1 MQESCADMFA
11 ELDNWM
17 PTISHAPASAAV
29 YQCVRLRMRNLRG
42 LRKFG
47 QEHDNPRSALS
58 MTPEAIRS
66 LELQHLPRPAL
77 TSRFSLMTDKEVEE
91 EAIAAGKWLFGMLDC
106 HDRTL
111 DREQQMRLFRAAV
124 EKQMADQKERWTEM
138 ETLYMALTDY
148 QLKSTEERLRAAL
161 GVVLLLNLAENLQ
174 DVSKLAAVRTDRIH
188 RATTM
193 DDELDDIR
201 DTFVERTRSI
211 RVDHFACAIPLSLLT
226 TTANNVSVVDDNA
239 GCCPICQNSYTA
251 LSTKPPGESLQAT
264 SSEGFQ
270 VEDLLADFPVRIK
283 HCGHIVGKACLERW
297 MSTPKIDE
305 AKYPHRTCPL
315 CRVKIEG
322 VKTPEVPQALL
333 KHLREDR
340 RALETVRELMYG
352 YDIELSECLDLTVA
366 CMSEEIACKE
376 LLAELGRSKTA
387 MGGGVNGQ
395 LYVREEKVFSD
406 KLAELRKEKWAW
418 GFRGDG
424 IWGQL
429 RDEWMDS
436 GVLRRA

>member
-1 MQESCADMFA
+1 
-11 ELDNWM
+11 
-17 PTISHAPASAAV
+17 
-29 YQCVRLRMRNLRG
+29 
-42 LRKFG
+42 
-47 QEHDNPRSALS
+47 
-58 MTPEAIRS
+58 
-66 LELQHLPRPAL
+66 
-77 TSRFSLMTDKEVEE
+77 
-91 EAIAAGKWLFGMLDC
+91 
-106 HDRTL
+106 
-111 DREQQMRLFRAAV
+111 
-124 EKQMADQKERWTEM
+124 
-138 ETLYMALTDY
+138 
-148 QLKSTEERLRAAL
+148 
-161 GVVLLLNLAENLQ
+161 
-174 DVSKLAAVRTDRIH
+174 
-188 RATTM
+188 
-193 DDELDDIR
+193 
-201 DTFVERTRSI
+201 
-211 RVDHFACAIPLSLLT
+211 
-226 TTANNVSVVDDNA
+226 
-239 GCCPICQNSYTA
+239 
-251 LSTKPPGESLQAT
+251 
-264 SSEGFQ
+264 
-270 VEDLLADFPVRIK
+270 
-283 HCGHIVGKACLERW
+283 

-322 VKTPEVPQALL
+322 VKAPEVPQALL